1 MIHVIAMKEF
11 FFFSFYLAAIQEII
25 ISLECFFFFF
35 GLIQEIIISL
45 FLFFWF
51 IYFICVI

>member
-1 MIHVIAMKEF
+1 MKEF

-25 ISLECFFFFF
+25 ISLECFFFGLIF

-45 FLFFWF
+45 IFFFGLFILF
-51 IYFICVI
+51 V